1 MHIKRLLV
9 PIKGQRVDQDTLQF
23 ASSLVRQE
31 RGSVCLLYVVEVP
44 REYPVDVEL
53 PSEASKCETIL
64 HSAEEYLK
72 SNKVKVETEI
82 LQARDAGPAIVQEAE
97 EREVDAVLLGLTYK
111 RHHDSLSLGGVA
123 PYIIEQSLCPVLVYR
138 EAKPRDLPP
147 KSNEFSIFSPE
158 SQ

>member
-31 RGSVCLLYVVEVP
+31 HGSVCLLYVVEVP
-44 REYPVDVEL
+44 REYPVDVDL
-53 PSEASKCETIL
+53 PAEASKCEHVL
-64 HSAEEYLK
+64 QSAEEYLK
-72 SNKVKVETEI
+72 SNKIKVETEI
-82 LQARDAGPAIVQEAE
+82 LQARDAGPAIVQEAQ

-138 EAKPRDLPP
+138 EAKPKDTAHGSSEFPI
-147 KSNEFSIFSPE
+147 SNRE

>member
-31 RGSVCLLYVVEVP
+31 HGSICLLYVVEVP

-53 PSEASKCETIL
+53 PAEASKCENVL

-72 SNKVKVETEI
+72 SNKIKVETEM
-82 LQARDAGPAIVQEAE
+82 LQARDAGPAIVQEAQ
-97 EREVDAVLLGLTYK
+97 ERNVDAVLLGLTYK
-111 RHHDSLSLGGVA
+111 RHHDSLSFGGVA
-123 PYIIEQSLCPVLVYR
+123 PYIIEQSLCPVLVFR
-138 EAKPRDLPP
+138 EAKPKEASPG
-147 KSNEFSIFSPE
+147 SSEFPIFSPE
-158 SQ
+158 SR

>member
-23 ASSLVRQE
+23 ASSLVRQGH
-31 RGSVCLLYVVEVP
+31 GSICLLYVVEVP

-53 PSEASKCETIL
+53 PAEASKCENVL

-72 SNKVKVETEI
+72 SNKIKVETEM
-82 LQARDAGPAIVQEAE
+82 LQARDAGPAIVQEAQ
-97 EREVDAVLLGLTYK
+97 ERNVDAVLLGLTYK

-123 PYIIEQSLCPVLVYR
+123 PYIIEQSPCPVLVYR
-138 EAKPRDLPP
+138 EAKPKDVTPG
-147 KSNEFSIFSPE
+147 SNELPIFSPE
-158 SQ
+158 SR

>member
-31 RGSVCLLYVVEVP
+31 HGSICLLYVVEVP

-53 PSEASKCETIL
+53 PAEASKCEHIL

-72 SNKVKVETEI
+72 SNKIKVETEM
-82 LQARDAGPAIVQEAE
+82 LQARDAGPAIVQEAQ
-97 EREVDAVLLGLTYK
+97 ERNVDAVLLGLTYK
-111 RHHDSLSLGGVA
+111 RHHDSLSFGGVA

-138 EAKPRDLPP
+138 EAKPKDVSPG
-147 KSNEFSIFSPE
+147 SSEFPIFNPE
-158 SQ
+158 SR